1 MRSFVLTLLPLI
13 CLGLPL
19 QAQPNAS
26 ASSEAER
33 PNIVFAFADD
43 WGRHAGIHDTEGI
56 ETPTYDR
63 LAHDGVL
70 FEHAFATTPSCTP
83 SRGTVLT
90 GQHTWRLGPG
100 ANLHSTLPADLPVY
114 PELLEREAGYV
125 VGHEG
130 KGWGPGDYAAGGRT
144 EPPSGPA
151 FDSFAAF
158 LEERPD
164 DRPFAYW
171 LGPSDPHRPY
181 DASLRAEMG
190 VDPAAVTVPPYLPDV
205 APVRRDIA
213 NYYAEVE
220 RFDRRVGALLD
231 TLEALGERENTIV
244 VMTGD
249 HGWPFPRGKSNLYDA
264 GTRVPLAVHWPAE
277 MTEGRTVTDFV
288 SLTDLAP
295 TFLEAAGLSP
305 PAQMTGRSLLPLL
318 NSERE
323 GRLSAHRSH
332 VLLAKERHHGRSRPD
347 NNGYPSR
354 ALRTEHFLY
363 VRNYRPNRWPAG
375 APTVS
380 SSQGI
385 FSDVD
390 DGPTKQW
397 LIEHADAPEVRPLFR
412 QSFGKRPAE
421 ELYDLRSD
429 PHQLHNVADD
439 SAYAAV
445 KSHLSRTMAQEL
457 RALGDPRPDGGGD
470 RFDEYPYYTGYGKE
484 TVEPPAPVRRVLG
497 LE

>member
-1 MRSFVLTLLPLI
+1 
-13 CLGLPL
+13 
-19 QAQPNAS
+19 
-26 ASSEAER
+26 
-33 PNIVFAFADD
+33 
-43 WGRHAGIHDTEGI
+43 
-56 ETPTYDR
+56 
-63 LAHDGVL
+63 
-70 FEHAFATTPSCTP
+70 
-83 SRGTVLT
+83 
-90 GQHTWRLGPG
+90 
-100 ANLHSTLPADLPVY
+100 VY

-158 LEERPD
+158 LDERPD

-181 DASLRAEMG
+181 DASLREEMG
-190 VDPAAVTVPPYLPDV
+190 VDPAEVTVPPSLPDV
-205 APVRRDIA
+205 DPVRRDIA

-220 RFDRRVGALLD
+220 RFDRQVGALLD

-264 GTRVPLAVHWPAE
+264 GTRVPMAVHWPAE

-305 PAQMTGRSLLPLL
+305 PPQMTGRSLLPLL
-318 NSERE
+318 TSERE

-363 VRNYRPNRWPAG
+363 IRNYEPDRWPAG

-380 SSQGI
+380 SSQGL

-397 LIEHADAPEVRPLFR
+397 LIDHADVPEVHPLFL

-429 PHQLHNVADD
+429 PHQLNNVADD
-439 SAYAAV
+439 PAYAAV
-445 KSHLSRTMAQEL
+445 KAHLSRTMAQEL

-470 RFDEYPYYTGYGKE
+470 RFDTYPYYTGYGKE